1 MEAKT
6 QSPSSMAAALL
17 PTVILLIAAANG
29 HADPA
34 AKVAQPKMDAA
45 RPSPP
50 ARPREELTGIADD
63 DETTEENPEGNEGI
77 AGRRNGWT
85 ASRFWR
91 AA

>member
-6 QSPSSMAAALL
+6 QSPSSMAAALS

-50 ARPREELTGIADD
+50 ARPREELTGIA
-63 DETTEENPEGNEGI
+63 
-77 AGRRNGWT
+77 AT
-85 ASRFWR
+85 A
-91 AA
+91 AATDAKKLSKITV